1 MSKIALTPN
10 GSGSGVFT
18 IASPNSN
25 TNRTI
30 TLPDESVTL
39 GAGTPSIDDNGN
51 ATAITIDSSE
61 NVGIGCVPNSIQSN
75 FDTLQI
81 GGNLTLNVD
90 STGANAGV
98 YMGNN
103 VYRDSTDSRW
113 EYIYTDEASQYYQA
127 NGNHVWRTASSGSAN
142 AAISWSERM
151 RIDSSGN
158 VGIGTSSPTAKFSVA
173 GSTSGDYL
181 AKLESTN
188 QFGLKIKTTSTSN
201 SHEQLA
207 IHDGNN
213 DVQFKVMGGGNVY
226 ATAINL
232 GGTGVANRL
241 NDYEEGTFTPA
252 VENGWGVLNP
262 TYNTRS
268 GYYTKVG
275 NKVYIVFHIILSGG
289 SLNGNKLQL
298 NGFPFS
304 VANTSSAEST
314 LNGFF
319 YTASSQQAT
328 PMFVMAS
335 NGTTGSF
342 VRRTTT
348 NRTNFTGNDAGN
360 GFNLSFSGT
369 YLTDQ

>member
-1 MSKIALTPN
+1 MSKIAFTPN
-10 GSGSGVFT
+10 ANGSGVFT
-18 IASPNSN
+18 LASPNSN

-181 AKLESTN
+181 AKIESTN

-232 GGTGVANRL
+232 GGTGSANKL
-241 NDYEEGTFTPA
+241 NDYEIGTWTP
-252 VENGWGVLNP
+252 VV
-262 TYNTRS
+262 TTDS
-268 GYYTKVG
+268 GTIGSVSGQSGRYIKVG
-275 NKVYIVFHIILSGG
+275 KLVQLFYQFNLTNLGTGSGTLIVSGKPFTEDNNAISYYMG
-289 SLNGNKLQL
+289 LNR
-298 NGFPFS
+298 PRS
-304 VANTSSAEST
+304 
-314 LNGFF
+314 
-319 YTASSQQAT
+319 
-328 PMFVMAS
+328 
-335 NGTTGSF
+335 GTTGFSELD
-342 VRRTTT
+342 V
-348 NRTNFTGNDAGN
+348 NGNIYMYGSSITVSLYQGN
-360 GFNLSFSGT
+360 IT
-369 YLTDQ
+369 YEATS